1 MDIAKTYNELSEIK
15 KEMKRLEEEMKRL
28 ENEYLEK
35 KLSADKELRKIVY
48 ETYNEFKKSLLDDD
62 IFEIEGGSG
71 NLTTNGK
78 ELKETTVL
86 IDCDDNRDISGV
98 NATNDVVCF
107 GVYGKVEHHHGWISR
122 THLFVNIPAQK
133 LHDGILEKSDF
144 KFKW

>member
-1 MDIAKTYNELSEIK
+1 MDIAKTYNELSEIQ
-15 KEMKRLEEEMKRL
+15 EEMKRL
-28 ENEYLEK
+28 ENEYWEK

-48 ETYNEFKKSLLDDD
+48 ETYNEFKKSLSDDD
-62 IFEIEGGSG
+62 IFEVKGGSC

-86 IDCDDNRDISGV
+86 IDCDNNRDISGV

-122 THLFVNIPAQK
+122 THLFVDIPAQK
-133 LHDGILEKSDF
+133 LQNGILEKSDF

>member
-1 MDIAKTYNELSEIK
+1 MDIAKTYNELSEIQ
-15 KEMKRLEEEMKRL
+15 EEMKRL
-28 ENEYLEK
+28 ENEYWEK

-48 ETYNEFKKSLLDDD
+48 EAYNDFKKSLSDDD
-62 IFEIEGGSG
+62 IFEVNGGSS

-86 IDCDDNRDISGV
+86 IDCDNNRDISGV

-107 GVYGKVEHHHGWISR
+107 DVYGKVEHCQGWISR
-122 THLFVNIPAQK
+122 THLFVDIPAQK
-133 LHDGILEKSDF
+133 LQNGILEKSDF